1 MRRLIS
7 LPACIA
13 LVLMFGTSA
22 ALAQYQQKNL
32 NSNQIGWALHADPLL
47 ANGWGLAYGPG
58 SPFWVNDNT
67 SGWSTLYDGS
77 GKQVQAVKVVVP
89 TAGENGPGSPTGI
102 VFNGSQDFQLSGH
115 PAVFIFDTLDGTI
128 SGWSPA
134 VNFNEAV
141 LAPLNPAPTGAV
153 YTGLAISSNASG
165 NFLYAADVANNKVDV
180 YDGSF
185 NLVMSF
191 TDTTLPSG
199 FAPFGIQD
207 IGGMVYV
214 TFANVAGGPGGFVDV
229 FKEDGTFVKQLVKG
243 NHLNQPWG
251 VAMAPKD
258 FGPLRGALL
267 ISNNTNTGTING
279 FNPAT
284 GKFVGQVMDTTG
296 KPIQINQLWGIE
308 FGGGTAADGGKNQLF
323 FTAGPD
329 AGVGGVF
336 GVINLVMQ

>member
-1 MRRLIS
+1 MDAALGWRGSGQGKTVVSSLAKRFRAESSTLTCNKGDLPMRRLIS

-102 VFNGSQDFQLSGH
+102 VFNGSQDFQFSGH

-134 VNFNEAV
+134 
-141 LAPLNPAPTGAV
+141 
-153 YTGLAISSNASG
+153 
-165 NFLYAADVANNKVDV
+165 
-180 YDGSF
+180 
-185 NLVMSF
+185 
-191 TDTTLPSG
+191 
-199 FAPFGIQD
+199 
-207 IGGMVYV
+207 
-214 TFANVAGGPGGFVDV
+214 
-229 FKEDGTFVKQLVKG
+229 
-243 NHLNQPWG
+243 
-251 VAMAPKD
+251 
-258 FGPLRGALL
+258 
-267 ISNNTNTGTING
+267 
-279 FNPAT
+279 
-284 GKFVGQVMDTTG
+284 
-296 KPIQINQLWGIE
+296 
-308 FGGGTAADGGKNQLF
+308 
-323 FTAGPD
+323 
-329 AGVGGVF
+329 
-336 GVINLVMQ
+336 